1 MWKKYQSHQFLDITR
16 PFVLSSPRSL
26 PAQPVVSE
34 TMKMRLLP
42 TLAALA
48 IGLAVEAFALWGNLA
63 GDTKA
68 LDEFMALRMKV
79 GEAYNK
85 NDAAALAA
93 LFTEDAIYVAPEGV
107 FGGQL
112 GGRQAIEKAFVD
124 VFQRHPTNF
133 ISEAN
138 QLNAIGNDAWAVG
151 QWWCT
156 LESQNGAV
164 FARGYWSA
172 LYLREGDAWKIL
184 MLTLF
189 TETK

>member
-1 MWKKYQSHQFLDITR
+1 
-16 PFVLSSPRSL
+16 
-26 PAQPVVSE
+26 
-34 TMKMRLLP
+34 MKMRLLP

-63 GDTKA
+63 GDAKA
-68 LDEFMALRMKV
+68 LDEFMALGMKV
-79 GEAYNK
+79 SEAYNN

-93 LFTEDAIYVAPEGV
+93 LFTEEPIYVSPEGV
-107 FGGQL
+107 FGGPL

-133 ISEAN
+133 TMDADP
-138 QLNAIGNDAWAVG
+138 LYAIGNDAYAAG

-172 LYLREGDAWKIL
+172 VYLREGDAWKIR
-184 MLTLF
+184 MLTFFNKTPLPAPPAK
-189 TETK
+189 TK

>member
-1 MWKKYQSHQFLDITR
+1 
-16 PFVLSSPRSL
+16 
-26 PAQPVVSE
+26 
-34 TMKMRLLP
+34 MKMRLRFA
-42 TLAALA
+42 LAALA
-48 IGLAVEAFALWGNLA
+48 IGLALRAFALSGSLA
-63 GDTKA
+63 GDAKA
-68 LDEFMALRMKV
+68 LDEFMALGMKV
-79 GEAYNK
+79 SEAYNT

-107 FGGQL
+107 FV
-112 GGRQAIEKAFVD
+112 GRQAIEKAFVD
-124 VFQRHPTNF
+124 VFQRWHPTNF
-133 ISEAN
+133 MSEGN
-138 QLNAIGNDAWAVG
+138 KLNAIGNDAWAVG